1 RIGSEKEHS
10 IFEAE
15 LMGLELATSM
25 LEINIQNKN
34 YREVAIFSD
43 NQAALRT
50 IAKPPTAK
58 SGQHITTQIFNTL
71 KQLKKQCEINLI
83 WTPSHVGIEENDQ
96 VDEIAKRATKDQG
109 EDTNM
114 RIPINLSMQLK
125 KIKEENPV
133 IEKKSKEFKYQ
144 TRAKLIEEAIS
155 SLERGEAV
163 IIEQL

>member
-1 RIGSEKEHS
+1 RIGSENEHS

-96 VDEIAKRATKDQG
+96 VDEIAKRATK
-109 EDTNM
+109 
-114 RIPINLSMQLK
+114 
-125 KIKEENPV
+125 
-133 IEKKSKEFKYQ
+133 
-144 TRAKLIEEAIS
+144 
-155 SLERGEAV
+155 
-163 IIEQL
+163 